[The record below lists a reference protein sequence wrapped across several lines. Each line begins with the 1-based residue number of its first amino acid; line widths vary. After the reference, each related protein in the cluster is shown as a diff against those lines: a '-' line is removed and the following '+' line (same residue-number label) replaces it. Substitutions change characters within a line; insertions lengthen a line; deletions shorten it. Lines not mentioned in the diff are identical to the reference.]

1 MYYQVEYFT
10 KYYTIFCPL
19 LESRKSLLEFSTRH
33 PLITLVNISLCKLL
47 SNQPYKY
54 KISWWVFIKRSDRYL
69 GIKMLLQLL
78 VIFKVSNSAAGVESH
93 DAIAQQ
99 PNPKCPDRETVD
111 LKRENYQ
118 KQTSTINNIL
128 QVQIGHF
135 YNQYKSN
142 SNKGVLHTSQNRADF
157 RQKIVALFDEVKTE
171 TKTRL
176 RNSYNLAIKNNGMK
190 KGFKNRHKLYARRH
204 KLYESYLRS

>member
-1 MYYQVEYFT
+1 MKLELSSWILYE
-10 KYYTIFCPL
+10 ILCDL
-19 LESRKSLLEFSTRH
+19 LPVTRNPEFFTRH
-33 PLITLVNISLCKLL
+33 PLIPLVNISLCKLL
-47 SNQPYKY
+47 SNRPYKY

-69 GIKMLLQLL
+69 GMKMLLQLL
-78 VIFKVSNSAAGVESH
+78 VIFEVPNSAAGVESY

-99 PNPKCPDRETVD
+99 TDPESPDRKTVD
-111 LKRENYQ
+111 LKRANYR

-157 RQKIVALFDEVKTE
+157 RQKLVALFGEVHTE

-176 RNSYNLAIKNNGMK
+176 RNS
-190 KGFKNRHKLYARRH
+190 
-204 KLYESYLRS
+204 